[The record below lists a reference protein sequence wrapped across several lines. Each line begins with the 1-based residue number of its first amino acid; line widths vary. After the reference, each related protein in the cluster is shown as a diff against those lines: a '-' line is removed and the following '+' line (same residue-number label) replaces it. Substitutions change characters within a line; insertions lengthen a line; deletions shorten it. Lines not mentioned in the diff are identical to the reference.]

1 MKFPNISMFAL
12 AALGSLLQAQQGTV
26 SGPVTGYIF
35 DPTARALRPVLG
47 LPGASLFGSP
57 IGFGLEAASAF
68 VAPGLDSAVVVAAD
82 GAIHLFSI
90 QSGAVKELSTDG
102 LNALSRP
109 LRVVFSPSGSAAAL
123 YAAGSVV
130 VLKGL
135 PNAPAIAASVP
146 LALNAG
152 TGVSSAS
159 SEGRRPEGRVL
170 GKAAAAPPLALAVS
184 DDASALLVSTGN
196 AIRLFG
202 SGTDLGKLMDASDN
216 PSMAFAAGG
225 HDAAIAD
232 AGAGVVLF
240 HDVLG
245 AGASQVISPPDAANA
260 APSALAFS
268 SDGKAILLA
277 ESAAQIVTQ
286 LDLAAGSRTRIPCS
300 CSPTLMARMG
310 QVFRLTE
317 QAHDPLWLLDTPATG
332 PRVVFVPALQQ

>member
-1 MKFPNISMFAL
+1 MKFRIFSILNL
-12 AALGSLLQAQQGTV
+12 AAFASLLQAQQGTV

-57 IGFGLEAASAF
+57 IGFGLEADSAF
-68 VAPGLDSAVVVAAD
+68 VAPSLDSAVVVAGD
-82 GAIHLFSI
+82 GTIHLFSI
-90 QSGAVKELSTDG
+90 QSGAVKELSAEG
-102 LNALSRP
+102 LKSLTKP

-135 PNAPAIAASVP
+135 PSAPAIAASVP
-146 LALNAG
+146 LAVNAG
-152 TGVSSAS
+152 ASAAS
-159 SEGRRPEGRVL
+159 SGGRRPEGRVI
-170 GKAAAAPPLALAVS
+170 GKAAAASPLAIAVS
-184 DDASALLVSTGN
+184 DDAAALLVSTGN

-202 SGTDLGKLMDASDN
+202 SGDDLGKLMDASDN

-232 AGAGVVLF
+232 SGAGVVLF

-245 AGASQVISPPDAANA
+245 TGGSQVISPPDASNA
-260 APSALAFS
+260 VPSALAFS

-277 ESAAQIVTQ
+277 ESAAQIVTE

-317 QAHDPLWLLDTPATG
+317 QAHDPLWLLDTPASG
-332 PRVVFVPALQQ
+332 PRVVFVPALQP